1 MTTER
6 LRNAPISGKLRFT
19 ILVTCAAAL
28 MCASIAAFAI
38 QFHYFRRDF
47 WQDVRAIAQVTAES
61 ADGAI
66 ANRKPETAQRI
77 LQMLMAKRHIVSARI
92 VLNDGSVFAEEG
104 AATGAG
110 AFEQPIA
117 AGGTLRIRT
126 DFAEQTWKLLGL
138 HALIFCAA
146 LAIAFLVA
154 GTVSARLFRSISDP
168 IKTLGDTAREIA
180 ARDDLSLRAQK
191 VGEDE
196 VGAFTDTFNKMLAQ
210 IQDRDQV
217 LRREV
222 AERVRAEEE
231 IQRINQQLMDASR
244 QAGMAEVATGLL
256 HNVGNVLNS
265 VNVSATLV
273 AEKLDP
279 ARMGNLV
286 KAANL
291 LSGHRGSLAK
301 FLTKDPKGSL
311 LPRYL
316 AEASAQLAAEREEA
330 MVELALLTK
339 HIGHI
344 KDIVATQQNHARVV
358 GIVEPLHVAPLVD
371 DALRMNASAL
381 EKSWIVV
388 DRQYDDVPPA
398 MLDRHKVLQILVNL
412 IRNAKDA
419 IDDAHAEDRRIS
431 ITVRKGAG
439 GYIETVFADTGAGIA
454 EENLTRIFSHGF
466 TTRKQGHGFGLHSA
480 ALAAQQMAGCLS
492 ARSDGPGKGAT
503 FTLELPLAD
512 APAAS
517 A

>member
-1 MTTER
+1 
-6 LRNAPISGKLRFT
+6 
-19 ILVTCAAAL
+19 
-28 MCASIAAFAI
+28 
-38 QFHYFRRDF
+38 
-47 WQDVRAIAQVTAES
+47 
-61 ADGAI
+61 
-66 ANRKPETAQRI
+66 
-77 LQMLMAKRHIVSARI
+77 
-92 VLNDGSVFAEEG
+92 
-104 AATGAG
+104 
-110 AFEQPIA
+110 
-117 AGGTLRIRT
+117 
-126 DFAEQTWKLLGL
+126 
-138 HALIFCAA
+138 
-146 LAIAFLVA
+146 
-154 GTVSARLFRSISDP
+154 
-168 IKTLGDTAREIA
+168 
-180 ARDDLSLRAQK
+180 
-191 VGEDE
+191 
-196 VGAFTDTFNKMLAQ
+196 
-210 IQDRDQV
+210 
-217 LRREV
+217 
-222 AERVRAEEE
+222 
-231 IQRINQQLMDASR
+231 
-244 QAGMAEVATGLL
+244 MAEVATGLL

-291 LSGHRGSLAK
+291 LSGHRGPLAK

-316 AEASAQLAAEREEA
+316 AEASAQLATEREEA

-466 TTRKQGHGFGLHSA
+466 TTRAQGHGFGLHSA